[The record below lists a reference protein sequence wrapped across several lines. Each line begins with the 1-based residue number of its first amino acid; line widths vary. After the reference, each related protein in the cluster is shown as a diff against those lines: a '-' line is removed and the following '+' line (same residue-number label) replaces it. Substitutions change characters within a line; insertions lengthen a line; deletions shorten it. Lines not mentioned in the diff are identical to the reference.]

1 MPLKIKPEI
10 QQILETMPTN
20 PGVYLMKDGQGE
32 IIYVGKAINLRNRV
46 RSYYH
51 VQPFDSGKVAAL
63 VQNVALIEFIVT
75 ETELEALVLENNLIK
90 KHRPK
95 YNIRLKD
102 AKTYPY
108 IKVTWQEPFPK
119 VFLTRRMD
127 QDGARYFG
135 PFTAVW
141 AVHETLDTLRKVFP
155 YLTCDRDITGMDKRA
170 CLYYDI
176 GLCMA
181 PCIGAASKEEYRGMI
196 DRLSDF
202 LEGHTEEVRV
212 NIREKLQGAAGDLNF
227 ERAAY
232 YRDQL
237 QAIERITEHQKVV
250 SSELIDQDV
259 IAFAQDDGSA
269 CVQVFFIR
277 AGKLLGREYFVLEGT
292 ENENA
297 DSVLSSFVT
306 QFYDQAAYVPPE
318 ILLAE
323 HLDEAQI
330 IEQWLKKRKGQTV
343 TIRVPRNAQGEGLL
357 RMAEENARITL
368 ETIKAQWLADENK
381 HVQAV
386 EELQE
391 ALGLDK
397 PPLRMECYD
406 ISNIQGTNS
415 VGAMVVFE
423 RGAAKKSDY
432 RKFKIKT
439 VEGANDFASLQEVL
453 SRRFKRYREAK
464 TDEAGQGA
472 WGEIEGR
479 GDTETWGQGDTGT
492 GGQGETETDGPS
504 TTPSAP
510 LRLADAEKGGSGEAE
525 LAGQAAQDAS
535 RDLGSK
541 IQNPKSKISSRKSKA
556 PLSKGFSNAARKNEE
571 AWARMP
577 DLVII
582 DGGKGQL
589 HAAQDVFKEMGIEG
603 VSLISLA
610 KQEEEVFVPDRPD
623 SIRLPRSSEA
633 LHLLQRI
640 RDEAHRFGVTYHR
653 SLRAKR
659 GLASQLDSIPGIG
672 PKRRRALLIKFG
684 SLDKIREASIEEL
697 VSTGGMTRNAAQKL
711 KESL

>member
-1 MPLKIKPEI
+1 MVLKIKPEI
-10 QQILETMPTN
+10 QQTLETLPTN
-20 PGVYLMKDGQGE
+20 PGVYLMKDGGGD
-32 IIYVGKAINLRNRV
+32 IIYVGKAVNLRNRV

-51 VQPFDSGKVAAL
+51 AQALDSGKVAHL
-63 VQNVALIEFIVT
+63 VLNIASIEFIVT

-108 IKVTWQEPFPK
+108 IKVTWQDPFPK
-119 VFLTRRMD
+119 VFLTRRME
-127 QDGARYFG
+127 QDGGRYFG

-155 YLTCDRDITGMDKRA
+155 YLTCDRDITGKDKRA

-181 PCIGAASKEEYRGMI
+181 PCIGAASKDDYRGMI
-196 DRLSDF
+196 DRLSGF
-202 LEGHTEEVRV
+202 LEGHTEEVSA
-212 NIREKLQGAAGDLNF
+212 NIREKLQSAAEGLEF

-250 SSELIDQDV
+250 STELIDQDV

-277 AGKLLGREYFVLEGT
+277 GGKLLGREYFVLEGT

-323 HLDEAQI
+323 NLDEAQI
-330 IEQWLKKRKGQTV
+330 IEQWLKSRKGQTV
-343 TIRVPRNAQGEGLL
+343 TIKVPRSGQGEGLL

-391 ALGLDK
+391 ALGLEK

-439 VEGANDFASLQEVL
+439 VEGADDYASLQEVL
-453 SRRFKRYREAK
+453 GRRFKRYREAQRGES
-464 TDEAGQGA
+464 DEWGAAGQD
-472 WGEIEGR
+472 R
-479 GDTETWGQGDTGT
+479 
-492 GGQGETETDGPS
+492 ETETQGRDVTENVTETAGGRQKEGGGKQQARIQDQKTEVS
-504 TTPSAP
+504 SAPSAS
-510 LRLADAEKGGSGEAE
+510 SG
-525 LAGQAAQDAS
+525 
-535 RDLGSK
+535 R
-541 IQNPKSKISSRKSKA
+541 NHKA
-556 PLSKGFSNAARKNEE
+556 KVPLSKGFRTAARKNEE

-589 HAAQDVFKEMGIEG
+589 HAAEEIFEELGIEG
-603 VSLISLA
+603 VNLISLA
-610 KQEEEVFVPDRPD
+610 KQEEEVFVPRRAD

-640 RDEAHRFGVTYHR
+640 RDEAHRFGITYHR
-653 SLRAKR
+653 SLRTKR
-659 GLASQLDSIPGIG
+659 GLASQLDAVPGIG
-672 PKRRRALLIKFG
+672 PKRRRSLLTKFG
-684 SLDKIREASIEEL
+684 SLDKIREASVDEL
-697 VSTGGMTRNAAQKL
+697 VTAGGMTHAAAQKL
-711 KESL
+711 KDSL

>member
-1 MPLKIKPEI
+1 MSVKIKPEI
-10 QQILETMPTN
+10 EQTLDSLPTN
-20 PGVYLMKDGQGE
+20 PGVYLMKNAGGE
-32 IIYVGKAINLRNRV
+32 IIYVGKAVNLRNRV

-51 VQPFDSGKVAAL
+51 AQPFDSGKVTHL
-63 VQNVALIEFIVT
+63 VQNINTIEFIVT
-75 ETELEALVLENNLIK
+75 ETELEALILENNLIK

-108 IKVTWQEPFPK
+108 IKVTWQDAYPK

-155 YLTCDRDITGMDKRA
+155 YLTCDREITGKDRRA

-176 GLCMA
+176 GLCLA
-181 PCIGAASKEEYRGMI
+181 PCIGAASQEEYRGMI
-196 DRLSDF
+196 DRLSGF
-202 LEGHTEEVRV
+202 LEGHTDEVKA
-212 NIREKLQGAAGDLNF
+212 NIGERLQSAAEGLEF

-237 QAIERITEHQKVV
+237 KAIERITEHQKVV

-277 AGKLLGREYFVLEGT
+277 GGKLLGREYFVLEGT

-323 HLDEAQI
+323 DLDEAQI
-330 IEQWLKKRKGQTV
+330 IEQWLKSRKGQTV
-343 TIRVPRNAQGEGLL
+343 TIRVPRNGQGEGLL

-391 ALGLDK
+391 ALGLER

-432 RKFKIKT
+432 RKFKIHT
-439 VEGANDFASLQEVL
+439 VEGANDYASLQEVL
-453 SRRFKRYREAK
+453 RRRFKRFREA
-464 TDEAGQGA
+464 
-472 WGEIEGR
+472 R
-479 GDTETWGQGDTGT
+479 GDTASAGEASLETMAHGDTGIAQLTNAGAGKQSEGVVEQKT
-492 GGQGETETDGPS
+492 GSEK
-504 TTPSAP
+504 PSAKP
-510 LRLADAEKGGSGEAE
+510 
-525 LAGQAAQDAS
+525 
-535 RDLGSK
+535 
-541 IQNPKSKISSRKSKA
+541 RKRKFQV
-556 PLSKGFSNAARKNEE
+556 PLSKGFSTAARKNEE

-589 HAAQDVFKEMGIEG
+589 HAAEDIVNEMGIEG
-603 VSLISLA
+603 VNLISLA
-610 KQEEEVFVPDRPD
+610 KQEEEVFVPGRPE
-623 SIRLPRSSEA
+623 SLRLSRSSEA

-640 RDEAHRFGVTYHR
+640 RDEAHRFGITYHR
-653 SLRAKR
+653 SLRAKH

-672 PKRRRALLIKFG
+672 PKRRRALLTKFG
-684 SLDKIREASIEEL
+684 SLDKIREASVEEL
-697 VSTGGMTRNAAQKL
+697 VTAGGMTRSAAQRL
-711 KESL
+711 KENL

>member
-1 MPLKIKPEI
+1 MFLKIKPEI
-10 QQILETMPTN
+10 QQTLDTLPTN
-20 PGVYLMKDGQGE
+20 PGVYLMRNDEGE

-46 RSYYH
+46 RSYFH
-51 VQPFDSGKVAAL
+51 AQPYDSGKVTHL
-63 VQNVALIEFIVT
+63 VQNIARIEFIIT
-75 ETELEALVLENNLIK
+75 ESELEALVLENNLIK

-108 IKVTWQEPFPK
+108 IKVTWQDPFPK

-141 AVHETLDTLRKVFP
+141 AVHETLDTLRKIFP
-155 YLTCDRDITGMDKRA
+155 YLTCDRDITGQDKRA

-176 GLCMA
+176 GLCLA
-181 PCIGAASKEEYRGMI
+181 PCIGAVSRDEYRAMI
-196 DRLSDF
+196 DRLSRF
-202 LEGHTEEVRV
+202 LEGHTEEVTT
-212 NIREKLQGAAGDLNF
+212 NIREKLEQAAGDLQF

-250 SSELIDQDV
+250 SPELIDQDV
-259 IAFAQDDGSA
+259 IAFAKDDGSA
-269 CVQVFFIR
+269 CVQVFFVR
-277 AGKLLGREYFVLEGT
+277 GGKLLGREYFVLEGT
-292 ENENA
+292 EYENA
-297 DSVLSSFVT
+297 DRVLSSFLT

-318 ILLAE
+318 ILLPE
-323 HLDEAQI
+323 TLDEAQI
-330 IEQWLKKRKGQTV
+330 IEQWLKSRKGEAV
-343 TIRVPRNAQGEGLL
+343 TIRVPRRGGTGEGLL
-357 RMAEENARITL
+357 KMAEENARITL

-381 HVQAV
+381 HIQAV

-432 RKFKIKT
+432 RKFKIRT

-453 SRRFKRYREAK
+453 RRRFKRYHEAH
-464 TDEAGQGA
+464 A
-472 WGEIEGR
+472 
-479 GDTETWGQGDTGT
+479 ET
-492 GGQGETETDGPS
+492 GETG
-504 TTPSAP
+504 
-510 LRLADAEKGGSGEAE
+510 AEGEGATE
-525 LAGQAAQDAS
+525 AAGENSKAQTANPKS
-535 RDLGSK
+535 E
-541 IQNPKSKISSRKSKA
+541 IQNPKSKIPR
-556 PLSKGFSNAARKNEE
+556 SKGFSTAARKNDE
-571 AWARMP
+571 AWSRMP

-589 HAAQDVFKEMGIEG
+589 HAAEEVFEELGIEG
-603 VSLISLA
+603 VNLISLA
-610 KQEEEVFVPDRPD
+610 KQEEEVFVPGHSE
-623 SIRLPRSSEA
+623 SIKLPRSSEA

-640 RDEAHRFGVTYHR
+640 RDEAHRFGITYHR
-653 SLRAKR
+653 SLRAKH
-659 GLASQLDSIPGIG
+659 GLASQLDAVPGIG
-672 PKRRRALLIKFG
+672 PKRRRALLAKFG
-684 SLDKIREASIEEL
+684 SLDKIREASVDEL
-697 VSTGGMTRNAAQKL
+697 STVEGMTKAAAQKL
-711 KESL
+711 KENL